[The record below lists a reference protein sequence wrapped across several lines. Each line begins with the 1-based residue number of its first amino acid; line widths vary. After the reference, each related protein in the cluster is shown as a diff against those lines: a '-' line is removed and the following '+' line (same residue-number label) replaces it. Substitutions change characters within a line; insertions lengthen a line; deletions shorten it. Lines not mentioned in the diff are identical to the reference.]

1 MSYKVLDH
9 ATDAFIEV
17 TASSLTEAFK
27 VAGDSVVDTILDN
40 SKIEEKE
47 ERNIVVMG
55 KDLNYL
61 LYNWLEDLIYLII
74 TEGFAIKKLDII
86 LEKNEEYTI
95 SAQIFGEDID
105 IKKHGFKVEIKSPTF
120 HEMDIKQEKLVT
132 MRFLLAVSYTHLTLP
147 TILLV

>member
-105 IKKHGFKVEIKSPTF
+105 IKKQGFKVEIKSPTF
-120 HEMDIKQEKLVT
+120 HEMEIKQEKLVT
-132 MRFLLAVSYTHLTLP
+132 MRFLLDL
-147 TILLV
+147 

>member
-27 VAGDSVVDTILDN
+27 VAGDSVVDIILDN
-40 SKIEEKE
+40 SKIEEKK
-47 ERNIVVMG
+47 ERNIVVKG

-132 MRFLLAVSYTHLTLP
+132 MRFLLDL
-147 TILLV
+147 

>member
-27 VAGDSVVDTILDN
+27 VAGDSVVDIILDN
-40 SKIEEKE
+40 SKIEEKK
-47 ERNIVVMG
+47 ERNIVVKG

-74 TEGFAIKKLDII
+74 TEGFAIKKLDITV
-86 LEKNEEYTI
+86 EKNEEYAI

-132 MRFLLAVSYTHLTLP
+132 MRFLLDL
-147 TILLV
+147 

>member
-40 SKIEEKE
+40 SKIEEKK
-47 ERNIVVMG
+47 ERNIVVKG

-74 TEGFAIKKLDII
+74 TEGFAIKKLNITV
-86 LEKNEEYTI
+86 EKNEEYAI

-120 HEMDIKQEKLVT
+120 HEMDIQQGEEIK
-132 MRFLLAVSYTHLTLP
+132 MRYLLDL
-147 TILLV
+147 

>member
-74 TEGFAIKKLDII
+74 TEGFAIKKLNIT

-95 SAQIFGEDID
+95 SAQIFGDDID

-132 MRFLLAVSYTHLTLP
+132 MRFLLDL
-147 TILLV
+147 

>member
-40 SKIEEKE
+40 SKIEEKK
-47 ERNIVVMG
+47 ERNIVVKG

-120 HEMDIKQEKLVT
+120 HEMDIKQEKRVT
-132 MRFLLAVSYTHLTLP
+132 MRFLLDL
-147 TILLV
+147 

>member
-17 TASSLTEAFK
+17 TASSLIQAFE
-27 VAGDSVVDTILDN
+27 VAGYSVIDTILDN
-40 SKIEEKE
+40 SKIEEKN
-47 ERNIVVMG
+47 ERHIIVKG

-61 LYNWLEDLIYLII
+61 LYNWLEEIIYLVI
-74 TEGFAIKKLDII
+74 TEGFAIKKLKIT

-95 SAQIFGEDID
+95 SAQIFGESID

-120 HEMDIKQEKLVT
+120 HEMEIKQEKQVT
-132 MRFLLAVSYTHLTLP
+132 MKFLMDL
-147 TILLV
+147 

>member
-27 VAGDSVVDTILDN
+27 VAGDSVVDIILDN
-40 SKIEEKE
+40 SKIEEKK
-47 ERNIVVMG
+47 ERNIVVKG

-74 TEGFAIKKLDII
+74 TEGFAIKKLNIT

-120 HEMDIKQEKLVT
+120 HEMEIKQEKLVT
-132 MRFLLAVSYTHLTLP
+132 MRFLLDL
-147 TILLV
+147 

>member
-74 TEGFAIKKLDII
+74 TEGFAIKKLDIT
-86 LEKNEEYTI
+86 LEKYEEYTI

-120 HEMDIKQEKLVT
+120 HEMEIKQEKLVT
-132 MRFLLAVSYTHLTLP
+132 MRFLLDL
-147 TILLV
+147 

>member
-40 SKIEEKE
+40 SKIEEKK
-47 ERNIVVMG
+47 ERNIVVKG

-74 TEGFAIKKLDII
+74 TEGFAIKELDII
-86 LEKNEEYTI
+86 VEKNEEYTI

-132 MRFLLAVSYTHLTLP
+132 MRFLLDL
-147 TILLV
+147 

>member
-74 TEGFAIKKLDII
+74 TEGFAIKKLNITV
-86 LEKNEEYTI
+86 EKNEEYTI

-132 MRFLLAVSYTHLTLP
+132 MRFLLDL
-147 TILLV
+147 

>member
-40 SKIEEKE
+40 SKIEEKK
-47 ERNIVVMG
+47 ERNIVVKG

-74 TEGFAIKKLDII
+74 TEGFAIKKLDIT

-120 HEMDIKQEKLVT
+120 HEMEIKQEKLVT
-132 MRFLLAVSYTHLTLP
+132 MRFLLDL
-147 TILLV
+147 

>member
-74 TEGFAIKKLDII
+74 TEGFAIKKLDIT

-132 MRFLLAVSYTHLTLP
+132 MRFLLDLSLIH
-147 TILLV
+147 I

>member
-27 VAGDSVVDTILDN
+27 VAGDSVVDIILDN
-40 SKIEEKE
+40 SKIEEKK
-47 ERNIVVMG
+47 ERNIVVKG

-74 TEGFAIKKLDII
+74 TEGFAIKKLDITV
-86 LEKNEEYTI
+86 EKNEEYTI
-95 SAQIFGEDID
+95 SAQISGEDID

-132 MRFLLAVSYTHLTLP
+132 MRFLLDL
-147 TILLV
+147 

>member
-27 VAGDSVVDTILDN
+27 VAGDSVVDIILDN
-40 SKIEEKE
+40 SKIEEKK
-47 ERNIVVMG
+47 ERNIVVKG

-74 TEGFAIKKLDII
+74 TEGFAIKKLNITF
-86 LEKNEEYTI
+86 EKNEEYAI

-132 MRFLLAVSYTHLTLP
+132 MRFLLDL
-147 TILLV
+147 

>member
-74 TEGFAIKKLDII
+74 TEGFAIKKLDIT

-120 HEMDIKQEKLVT
+120 HEMEIKQEKLVT
-132 MRFLLAVSYTHLTLP
+132 MRFLLDL
-147 TILLV
+147 

>member
-40 SKIEEKE
+40 SKIEEKK
-47 ERNIVVMG
+47 ERNIVVKG

-132 MRFLLAVSYTHLTLP
+132 MRFLLDL
-147 TILLV
+147 

>member
-74 TEGFAIKKLDII
+74 TEGFAIRKLNIT
-86 LEKNEEYTI
+86 LEKNEKYTI
-95 SAQIFGEDID
+95 LAQIFGENID

-120 HEMDIKQEKLVT
+120 HEMYIQQ
-132 MRFLLAVSYTHLTLP
+132 
-147 TILLV
+147 

>member
-27 VAGDSVVDTILDN
+27 VAGDSIVDTILDN
-40 SKIEEKE
+40 SKIEEKK
-47 ERNIVVMG
+47 ERNIVVKG

-74 TEGFAIKKLDII
+74 TEGFAIKKLNITV
-86 LEKNEEYTI
+86 EKNEEYAI

-132 MRFLLAVSYTHLTLP
+132 MRFLLDL
-147 TILLV
+147 

>member
-40 SKIEEKE
+40 SKIEEKK
-47 ERNIVVMG
+47 ERNIVVKG

-74 TEGFAIKKLDII
+74 TEGFAIKKLDITV
-86 LEKNEEYTI
+86 EKNEEYTI

-120 HEMDIKQEKLVT
+120 HEMEIKQEKLVT
-132 MRFLLAVSYTHLTLP
+132 MRFLLDL
-147 TILLV
+147 

>member
-74 TEGFAIKKLDII
+74 TEGFAIKKLNITV
-86 LEKNEEYTI
+86 EKNEEYTI

-120 HEMDIKQEKLVT
+120 HEMEIKQEKLVT
-132 MRFLLAVSYTHLTLP
+132 MRFLLDL
-147 TILLV
+147 

>member
-40 SKIEEKE
+40 SKIEEKK
-47 ERNIVVMG
+47 ERNIVVKG

-74 TEGFAIKKLDII
+74 TEGFAIKKLDIT
-86 LEKNEEYTI
+86 LKKNEEYTI

-120 HEMDIKQEKLVT
+120 HEMEIKQEKLVT
-132 MRFLLAVSYTHLTLP
+132 MRFLLDL
-147 TILLV
+147 

>member
-17 TASSLTEAFK
+17 TASSLIEAFE
-27 VAGDSVVDTILDN
+27 VAGYSVIETILDN

-47 ERNIVVMG
+47 EHNTLVKG

-61 LYNWLEDLIYLII
+61 LYNWLEEIIYLLI
-74 TEGFAIKKLDII
+74 TEGFAIKKLNIT

-95 SAQIFGEDID
+95 SARIFGESID

-120 HEMDIKQEKLVT
+120 HEMEIKQEKQVT
-132 MRFLLAVSYTHLTLP
+132 MKFLMDL
-147 TILLV
+147 

>member
-27 VAGDSVVDTILDN
+27 VAGDSVVDIILDN
-40 SKIEEKE
+40 SKIEEKK
-47 ERNIVVMG
+47 ERNIVVKG

-120 HEMDIKQEKLVT
+120 HEMEIKQEKLVT
-132 MRFLLAVSYTHLTLP
+132 MRFLLDL
-147 TILLV
+147 

>member
-74 TEGFAIKKLDII
+74 TEGFAIKKLNIT

-120 HEMDIKQEKLVT
+120 HEMEIKQEKLVT
-132 MRFLLAVSYTHLTLP
+132 MRFLLDL
-147 TILLV
+147 

>member
-74 TEGFAIKKLDII
+74 TEGFAIKKLDIT

-95 SAQIFGEDID
+95 SAKIFGEDID

-120 HEMDIKQEKLVT
+120 HEMEIKQEKQVT
-132 MRFLLAVSYTHLTLP
+132 MKFLMDL
-147 TILLV
+147 

>member
-61 LYNWLEDLIYLII
+61 LSNWLEDLIYLII
-74 TEGFAIKKLDII
+74 TEGFAIKKLDIT

-120 HEMDIKQEKLVT
+120 HEMEIKQEKLVT
-132 MRFLLAVSYTHLTLP
+132 MRFLLDL
-147 TILLV
+147 

>member
-40 SKIEEKE
+40 SKIEEKK
-47 ERNIVVMG
+47 ERNIVVKG

-74 TEGFAIKKLDII
+74 TEGFAIKKLNITV
-86 LEKNEEYTI
+86 EKNEEYTI

-120 HEMDIKQEKLVT
+120 HEMEIKQEKLVT
-132 MRFLLAVSYTHLTLP
+132 MRFLLDL
-147 TILLV
+147 

>member
-120 HEMDIKQEKLVT
+120 HEMEIKQEKQVT
-132 MRFLLAVSYTHLTLP
+132 MKFLMDL
-147 TILLV
+147 